1 MAVTWNAE
9 NAAHLLS
16 RAGFGGD
23 IKEVEKYAKLPQ
35 SVAVDLLVRAKGSAS
50 RGPGQSGAFA
60 NDAED
65 RQDLKAW
72 WAKRMVKAKT
82 KRVQEKMCLFWHDH
96 FASSV
101 SVVKNNYYMAKQNAL
116 FRFYGFG
123 SFHTLVFEVT
133 RDPAMLEFLDLK
145 LSTKN
150 KPNENYGR
158 ELMELFALG
167 VKDMNGV
174 DNYTQDDVE
183 QITKALTGWQIINDA
198 GTFTDA
204 RHDHGNKTL
213 FAGKSYQQGPDDL
226 GVVDSAS
233 VLLPPATNVIDGLL
247 AHRDTDGALTMPR
260 FIGKKLWEWFA
271 YKDPS
276 KTLVDEITA
285 DFIANPTG
293 DPKGFVIRDL
303 LRSIFMHDEFYGVQ
317 AKTSSVKNPCEFA
330 FHAIRATKSKTN
342 GKVLPDHL
350 EAMGMDLFDPPG
362 VNGWNHGLPWMAS
375 GLFLARIKFAQAL
388 AAGRTSDLKL
398 TPTKVIDR
406 NATNATDVTD
416 EILAKLG
423 MTAYVPAGARQA
435 LIDYFEGATN
445 FVDVDT
451 LERKVR
457 GAIMLALSLPEFQV
471 H

>member
-1 MAVTWNAE
+1 MAVWNEE

-23 IKEVEKYAKLPQ
+23 VKEHVKYAKLPQ
-35 SVAVDLLVRAKGSAS
+35 SIAVDLLVNVKGSAS
-50 RGPGQSGAFA
+50 RGPGKSGADA
-60 NDAED
+60 NDASD

-82 KRVQEKMCLFWHDH
+82 KRLQEKMCLFWHDH

-101 SVVKNNYYMAKQNAL
+101 SVVKNNYYMAKQNAM
-116 FRFYGFG
+116 FRYFGLG

-133 RDPAMLEFLDLK
+133 RDPAMLDFLDLR
-145 LSTKN
+145 LSTKT

-158 ELMELFALG
+158 ELMELFVLG
-167 VKDMNGV
+167 VKDLNGV

-183 QITKALTGWQIINDA
+183 QITKALTGWQIVNDV
-198 GTFTDA
+198 GVFTDT
-204 RHDHGNKTL
+204 RHDHTNKTL
-213 FAGKSYQQGPDDL
+213 FGASGDL
-226 GVVDSAS
+226 GVVDAAGT
-233 VLLPPATNVIDGLL
+233 LLPPATNVIDILL
-247 AHRDTDGALTMPR
+247 THKDSDNKLTTPR
-260 FIGKKLWEWFA
+260 FLGKKLWEWFA
-271 YKDPS
+271 YPNPS

-285 DFIANPTG
+285 DFIANPSG
-293 DPKGFVIRDL
+293 DPKGFVVRDL
-303 LRSIFMHDEFYGVQ
+303 LRSIFMHDEFYSAQ

-330 FHAIRATKSKTN
+330 FGAIRACKGKTN
-342 GKVLPDHL
+342 GKPLPDHL

-406 NATNATDVTD
+406 NATNAADVTD

-435 LIDYFEGATN
+435 LVDYFEGATN

-451 LERKVR
+451 LEQKVR

>member
-1 MAVTWNAE
+1 MVTWDEE

-23 IKEVEKYAKLPQ
+23 DRDISKYQRYGQTL
-35 SVAVDLLVRAKGSAS
+35 AVNLLVNVKGAPSK
-50 RGPGQSGAFA
+50 GPGKSGADA

-65 RQDLKAW
+65 RLALKTW

-82 KRVQEKMCLFWHDH
+82 RRVQEKMCLFWHDH

-101 SVVKNNYYMAKQNAL
+101 SVVKNNLYMAKQNAA
-116 FRFYGFG
+116 FRLWGLG

-133 RDPAMLEFLDLK
+133 RDPAMLDFLDLK

-158 ELMELFALG
+158 ELMELFVLG

-183 QITKALTGWQIINDA
+183 QLTKALTGWQIVNDT
-198 GTFTDA
+198 GVFTDA
-204 RHDHGNKTL
+204 RHDHGNKTI
-213 FAGKSYQQGPDDL
+213 FAGKPYQAGPADL
-226 GVVDSAS
+226 GLVD
-233 VLLPPATNVIDGLL
+233 VTGNLLPPSTNVIDILF
-247 AHRDTDGALTMPR
+247 AHEDSDGALTMPR
-260 FIGKKLWEWFA
+260 FLGKKLWEWFA
-271 YKDPS
+271 YPNPS

-293 DPKGFVIRDL
+293 DPNGFVIRDL
-303 LRSIFMHDEFYGVQ
+303 LRSIFMHDEFYSAQ
-317 AKTSSVKNPCEFA
+317 AKSSSVKNPCEFA
-330 FHAIRATKSKTN
+330 FEAIRALRAKTN
-342 GKVLPDHL
+342 AKTLPDHL
-350 EAMGMDLFDPPG
+350 DAMGMDLFDPPG
-362 VNGWNHGLPWMAS
+362 VNGWPAGLPWVAS
-375 GLFLARIKFAQAL
+375 GQFLARVEFAQAL
-388 AAGRTSDLKL
+388 AAGRDSSLKL
-398 TPTKVIDR
+398 VPAKLIDR
-406 NATNATDVTD
+406 TSTDAGEVVD
-416 EILAKLG
+416 QILGRLG
-423 MTAYVPAGARQA
+423 VAAYVPAGARQE

-445 FVDVDT
+445 FFDLDT

-457 GAIMLALSLPEFQV
+457 GAVVLALSLPEFQL

>member
-1 MAVTWNAE
+1 MAVWNEE

-16 RAGFGGD
+16 RAGFGGEL
-23 IKEVEKYAKLPQ
+23 KEITKYAKLGQ
-35 SVAVDLLVRAKGSAS
+35 SISVDLLVNVKGSAS
-50 RGPGQSGAFA
+50 RGPGKSGDDA
-60 NDAED
+60 NDAGD

-72 WAKRMVKAKT
+72 WAKRMVKATT
-82 KRVQEKMCLFWHDH
+82 KRLQEKMCLFWHDH

-116 FRFYGFG
+116 FRLYGMG

-133 RDPAMLEFLDLK
+133 RDPAMLDFLDLN
-145 LSTKN
+145 LSTLT

-158 ELMELFALG
+158 ELMELFVLG

-198 GTFTDA
+198 GAFTDA

-213 FAGKSYQQGPDDL
+213 FAGTSYEAGPADL
-226 GVVDSAS
+226 GVVDAAG
-233 VLLPPATNVIDGLL
+233 VLLPAATNVIDILFT
-247 AHRDTDGALTMPR
+247 HEDSDTALTVPR
-260 FIGKKLWEWFA
+260 FLGKKLWEWFA
-271 YKDPS
+271 YPNPS

-285 DFIANPTG
+285 TFIANPSG

-303 LRSIFMHDEFYGVQ
+303 LRAIFMHDEFYSAQ

-330 FHAIRATKSKTN
+330 IHAIRAVKGKTN
-342 GKVLPDHL
+342 GKILPDHL
-350 EAMGMDLFDPPG
+350 EEMGMDLFDPPG
-362 VNGWNHGLPWMAS
+362 VNGWMHGLPWVSS
-375 GLFLARIKFAQAL
+375 GQFLARMNFAQAL
-388 AAGRTSDLKL
+388 AAGRSSDIKMV
-398 TPTKVIDR
+398 PARVIDR
-406 NATNATDVTD
+406 SSTDAGAVAD
-416 EILAKLG
+416 QILAKLG

-435 LIDYFEGATN
+435 LVDYFEGATN
-445 FVDVDT
+445 FYDVDT

-457 GAIMLALSLPEFQV
+457 GAVMLALSFPEFQV

>member
-1 MAVTWNAE
+1 MAVWNEE

-23 IKEVEKYAKLPQ
+23 VKEHVKYAKLPQ
-35 SVAVDLLVRAKGSAS
+35 SIAVDLLVNVKGATS
-50 RGPGQSGAFA
+50 RGPGKSGADA

-65 RQDLKAW
+65 RQDLKTW
-72 WAKRMVKAKT
+72 WAKRMVKAKS
-82 KRVQEKMCLFWHDH
+82 KRLQEKMCLFWHDH

-101 SVVKNNYYMAKQNAL
+101 SVVKNNYYMAKQNTT
-116 FRFYGFG
+116 FRFYGLG

-133 RDPAMLEFLDLK
+133 RDPAMLDFLDLR

-158 ELMELFALG
+158 ELMELFVLG
-167 VKDMNGV
+167 VKDLTGN

-198 GTFTDA
+198 GAFTDS
-204 RHDHGNKTL
+204 RHDHTNKTM
-213 FAGKSYQQGPDDL
+213 FAGKSFQASGDL
-226 GVVDSAS
+226 GVVDAAGT
-233 VLLPPATNVIDGLL
+233 LLPAATNVIDILFT
-247 AHRDTDGALTMPR
+247 HKDSDNKLTMPR
-260 FIGKKLWEWFA
+260 FLGKKLWEWFA
-271 YKDPS
+271 YPNPS
-276 KTLVDEITA
+276 KTLIDEITTN
-285 DFIANPTG
+285 FIANPSG

-303 LRSIFMHDEFYGVQ
+303 LRSIFMHDEFYSAQ

-330 FHAIRATKSKTN
+330 FSAIRAFKGKSN

-362 VNGWNHGLPWMAS
+362 VNGWDHGLSWMSS
-375 GLFLARIKFAQAL
+375 GLFLARMKFAQAL
-388 AAGRTSDLKL
+388 AAGRNSDLKL

-406 NATNATDVTD
+406 NSVDAADVAD
-416 EILAKLG
+416 QILAKLAV
-423 MTAYVPAGARQA
+423 TAYVPPGARQA

-445 FVDVDT
+445 FLDPTV
-451 LERKVR
+451 LEQKVR
-457 GAIMLALSLPEFQV
+457 GAIMLALSFPEFHV

>member
-1 MAVTWNAE
+1 MAVWNLE
-9 NAAHLLS
+9 NSAHLLS

-23 IKEVEKYAKLPQ
+23 VKDVAKYAKIPQ
-35 SVAVDLLVRAKGSAS
+35 SVAVDLLVNVRGSTS
-50 RGPGQSGAFA
+50 RGPGKSGADA

-72 WAKRMVKAKT
+72 WAKRMVKAKS
-82 KRVQEKMCLFWHDH
+82 RRLQEKMCLFWHDH

-101 SVVKNNYYMAKQNAL
+101 SVVKNNYYMSKQNAL
-116 FRFYGFG
+116 FRFYGLG

-133 RDPAMLEFLDLK
+133 RDPAMLDFLDGK

-167 VKDMNGV
+167 VKDTDGV

-183 QITKALTGWQIINDA
+183 ELTRALTGFQIVNDA
-198 GTFTDA
+198 GVFTDT

-213 FAGKSYQQGPDDL
+213 FAGTGHQYGPADL
-226 GVVDSAS
+226 GVVDAAGT
-233 VLLPPATNVIDGLL
+233 LLPPATNVIDALFQ
-247 AHRDTDGALTMPR
+247 HRDSDGALTMPR
-260 FIGKKLWEWFA
+260 FLGKKLWEWFA
-271 YKDPS
+271 YPNPS
-276 KTLVDEITA
+276 KTLVDEITVN
-285 DFIANPTG
+285 FIANPSG
-293 DPKGFVIRDL
+293 DPKGFVIKDL
-303 LRSIFMHDEFYGVQ
+303 LRSIFMHDEFYSGQ

-330 FHAIRATKSKTN
+330 FHAIRAVKGKTN
-342 GKVLPDHL
+342 GKTLPDHL

-362 VNGWNHGLPWMAS
+362 VNGWSHGLPWVAS
-375 GLFLARIKFAQAL
+375 GLFLARIRFAQAL
-388 AAGRTSDLKL
+388 AAGRASDMKMV
-398 TPTKVIDR
+398 PTKVIDR
-406 NATNATDVTD
+406 TSTDAGDVVD
-416 EILAKLG
+416 QILEKLG

-445 FVDVDT
+445 FLDVDT

-457 GAIMLALSLPEFQV
+457 GAVMLALSFPEFQV

>member
-1 MAVTWNAE
+1 MVVWDEE

-16 RAGFGGD
+16 RAGFGSD
-23 IKEVEKYAKLPQ
+23 PKESAKYAKLPQ
-35 SVAVDLLVRAKGSAS
+35 SFAVDLLVNVKESTT
-50 RGPGQSGAFA
+50 RGPGKSGA
-60 NDAED
+60 DATDADD
-65 RQDLKAW
+65 RAALKAW
-72 WAKRMVKAKT
+72 WAKRMVKA
-82 KRVQEKMCLFWHDH
+82 RSRRLQEKMCLFWHDH
-96 FASSV
+96 FASSL
-101 SVVKNNYYMAKQNAL
+101 SVVKNNLYMAMQNAT
-116 FRFYGFG
+116 FRYVGLG
-123 SFHTLVFEVT
+123 SFHTLVFEIT
-133 RDPAMLEFLDLK
+133 RDPAMLDFLDLK
-145 LSTKN
+145 LSTKT

-158 ELMELFALG
+158 ELMELFVLG
-167 VKDMNGV
+167 VKDLLGV

-183 QITKALTGWQIINDA
+183 QITKALTGWQIVNDV
-198 GTFTDA
+198 GSFTDS

-213 FAGKSYQQGPDDL
+213 FAGKSYQAGPADL
-226 GVVDSAS
+226 GVVDPAG
-233 VLLPPATNVIDGLL
+233 VLLAPSTNVIDALF
-247 AHRDTDGALTMPR
+247 AHRDSTGALTMPR
-260 FIGKKLWEWFA
+260 FLGKKLWEWFA
-271 YKDPS
+271 YPNPS
-276 KTLVDEITA
+276 TTLVDEITA
-285 DFIANPTG
+285 AFIANPSG

-303 LRSIFMHDEFYGVQ
+303 LRSIFMHDEFYSAQ
-317 AKTSSVKNPCEFA
+317 AKTSSVKNPCEFV

-342 GKVLPDHL
+342 GNVLPDHL

-406 NATNATDVTD
+406 NATNAADVTD

-435 LIDYFEGATN
+435 LIDYFEGATS

>member
-9 NAAHLLS
+9 NSAHLLS

-35 SVAVDLLVRAKGSAS
+35 SIAVDLLVRAKGSNS
-50 RGPGQSGAFA
+50 RGPGKSGLDAT
-60 NDAED
+60 DAED

-198 GTFTDA
+198 ALSPTRATITATRRSSPASRISRARRPRRRRRGEHAAAAGDERHRRPARAPRHRRPAHDA
-204 RHDHGNKTL
+204 AVHRQE
-213 FAGKSYQQGPDDL
+213 AL
-226 GVVDSAS
+226 GVVRVQEPVEDARRRDHGGLHREPDRRSEGLRHPRPPPLDLHARR
-233 VLLPPATNVIDGLL
+233 VLQRAGEDLVGEEPVRVRVPRDPRDEEQDERQGAARPPGSDG
-247 AHRDTDGALTMPR
+247 HG
-260 FIGKKLWEWFA
+260 
-271 YKDPS
+271 S
-276 KTLVDEITA
+276 
-285 DFIANPTG
+285 
-293 DPKGFVIRDL
+293 
-303 LRSIFMHDEFYGVQ
+303 LRSARRERVEPRAALDGERPLPRAHQVRAGARRRPHERSEAHADEG
-317 AKTSSVKNPCEFA
+317 
-330 FHAIRATKSKTN
+330 
-342 GKVLPDHL
+342 
-350 EAMGMDLFDPPG
+350 
-362 VNGWNHGLPWMAS
+362 
-375 GLFLARIKFAQAL
+375 
-388 AAGRTSDLKL
+388 
-398 TPTKVIDR
+398 DR
-406 NATNATDVTD
+406 PNATNAPT
-416 EILAKLG
+416 
-423 MTAYVPAGARQA
+423 
-435 LIDYFEGATN
+435 
-445 FVDVDT
+445 
-451 LERKVR
+451 
-457 GAIMLALSLPEFQV
+457 
-471 H
+471 